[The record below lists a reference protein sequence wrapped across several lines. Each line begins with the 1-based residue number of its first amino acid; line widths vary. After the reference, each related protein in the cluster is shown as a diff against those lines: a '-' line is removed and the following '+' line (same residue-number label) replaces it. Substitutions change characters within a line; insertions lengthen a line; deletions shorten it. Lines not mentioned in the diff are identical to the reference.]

1 MSISRRSLVRTRA
14 SMTTIVS
21 PEPTDLKSF
30 IKNCLKDARLEEL
43 VLVCVDTSNKSK
55 QVHIRF
61 EKGNEPFY
69 KIGRITYFE
78 NYLKSHQENFEF
90 SHVGRIHEVL
100 TRLIKEILF
109 KLVPIKTETSFTILM
124 TSEKE
129 NWDID
134 INRGFLHKVDKTE
147 EGSNSN
153 NTCPICFIGFEK
165 KEKFTLRCKHSIC
178 SECFWHSI
186 DNNLLTCPM
195 CRHPFF
201 TAEA

>member
-1 MSISRRSLVRTRA
+1 MSISRRSLIRTRA
-14 SMTTIVS
+14 SMTSIVS
-21 PEPTDLKSF
+21 SEPTDLKSF

-55 QVHIRF
+55 QVHIKF

-69 KIGRITYFE
+69 KLGRIIYFD
-78 NYLKSHQENFEF
+78 NYLKTHQENFDF
-90 SHVGRIHEVL
+90 THVGRKHDVL
-100 TRLIKEILF
+100 TRLVKEILF
-109 KLVPIKTETSFTILM
+109 KIVPIKTETSFTILM
-124 TSEKE
+124 TTEPE

-147 EGSNSN
+147 EGSNN
-153 NTCPICFIGFEK
+153 NTTCPICFLGFEK
-165 KEKFTLRCKHSIC
+165 KEKLTLRCNHSIC

-201 TAEA
+201 SAQT